1 MASKRAGRE
10 ENKVLREAER
20 TEQFLRPPHPHTGS
34 PPWLSRH
41 IKKKE
46 VQFSR
51 CIQQPKTPRQ
61 PLTANSPFLI
71 TQIPPH
77 PAPPPFL
84 GSHQHFLCLLCTN
97 IWPCREQDG
106 PGPGRGKEERRPKGG
121 RSRSPATLLS
131 VQSRHRCVRD
141 RDSPVGSRA
150 ARITVASRWV
160 SHTTSERGHLP
171 ARSPLQEGGMEGG
184 REGKRR
190 CRGDEALS
198 DCSLTRSK

>member
-10 ENKVLREAER
+10 ENKVLREADR
-20 TEQFLRPPHPHTGS
+20 TERPPYPHTGS

-61 PLTANSPFLI
+61 PFTANSPFLI

-77 PAPPPFL
+77 PVPPPFL

-121 RSRSPATLLS
+121 RH
-131 VQSRHRCVRD
+131 QSVRD

-171 ARSPLQEGGMEGG
+171 ARNPLQKGG
-184 REGKRR
+184 REGGKEGQR
-190 CRGDEALS
+190 EH
-198 DCSLTRSK
+198 SL